1 MVDIYIAPW
10 IRCTAATAIIE
21 ALNGQ
26 QQVRGI
32 DYIKN
37 SIVFQ
42 EKQWTMDGEAHS
54 RHIVET
60 EGSNMV
66 DLAKCPFLIPES
78 IKSSNVVE
86 VASFLGISAGLAVL
100 QSELHKVLSFDSAY
114 IDSRHTWLLA
124 DTMGRSGV
132 LSAMNRHHMELLGS
146 SLLQRASF
154 EQSLDVFEEGAA
166 FGLSDNLAG
175 ATERIITGQPV
186 CMGTGL
192 VGVLSK
198 YNNTT
203 ESEILVGPLVSEH
216 AGQDDVV
223 VRSLQ
228 YKPDKSFDPNAF
240 SGKLTDAAKI
250 ATNDFLETCATAFRT
265 SAASRRAVPN
275 MLIRSKLSE
284 SSYKSSLAACWD
296 FAYWTTKDSS
306 ELITE
311 VAWTHK
317 TMNGITILR
326 PNMDPKS
333 FTLELFQSDTS
344 SDRMACEI
352 YLRKPVDPSNVP
364 FGVES
369 TRVTKRQ
376 QCKFTK
382 GHFSLTL
389 ARQWTAATNTEAESL
404 LLKSPGVPLAIL
416 ETAEPE
422 LILQNRCTDAQLG
435 NAMFARI
442 P

>member
-1 MVDIYIAPW
+1 MVEMYLAPW
-10 IRCTAATAIIE
+10 IRPSSASAIVE
-21 ALNGQ
+21 ALWTQ

-42 EKQWTMDGEAHS
+42 EKQWTMDGQAQS

-60 EGSNMV
+60 EGSNMI
-66 DLAKCPFLIPES
+66 DLAKCPFLVAES

-86 VASFLGISAGLAVL
+86 VATFLGISAGLVVL

-154 EQSLDVFEEGAA
+154 EQSLDVFEEGAT

-192 VGVLSK
+192 VGVVSS
-198 YNNTT
+198 YQSE
-203 ESEILVGPLVSEH
+203 ESEILVGPMATNEEPM
-216 AGQDDVV
+216 DDIM
-223 VRSLQ
+223 VRPLN
-228 YKPDKSFDPNAF
+228 YKPDKLFDPNVF
-240 SGKLTDAAKI
+240 TTKLTDSPKI
-250 ATNDFLETCATAFRT
+250 STNEFLESCATAFRT
-265 SAASRRAVPN
+265 SAALRRAVPN
-275 MLIRSKLSE
+275 MLVRSKLSD
-284 SSYKSSLAACWD
+284 SSYKSAIAACWD
-296 FAYWTTKDSS
+296 FAYWTSKETS
-306 ELITE
+306 ELVTE
-311 VAWTHK
+311 VSWTHK
-317 TMNGITILR
+317 SMIGLTIMRL
-326 PNMDPKS
+326 NQEPKS
-333 FTLELFQSDTS
+333 FHLELFQSDTS
-344 SDRMACEI
+344 SDRLACEI
-352 YLRKPVDPSNVP
+352 YLRKPIDPSNVP

-369 TRVTKRQ
+369 RSVTMRQ
-376 QCKFTK
+376 QSKFTK

-389 ARQWTAATNTEAESL
+389 ARQWTAGTNTEAESL
-404 LLKSPGVPLAIL
+404 LLKTSGMPLAIL

-435 NAMFARI
+435 NAMFARL